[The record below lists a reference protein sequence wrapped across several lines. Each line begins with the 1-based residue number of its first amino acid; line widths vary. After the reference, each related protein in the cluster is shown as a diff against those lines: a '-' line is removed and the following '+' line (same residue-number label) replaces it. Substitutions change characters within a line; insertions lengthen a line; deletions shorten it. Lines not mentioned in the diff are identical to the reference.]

1 MRFPNL
7 LFAALLTSGPVV
19 AAGSS
24 APAISQADLAA
35 LAGRGRTAMA
45 AGRFDEAAELYAR
58 VVQALPDEPGMRL
71 NLGMALSMAGQPAEA
86 LEHLEAAVRLQPG
99 LVPASLFLGM
109 AHMDLGQPA
118 RAIGPLETF
127 LAAQPDDLDA
137 GRMLADAF
145 VLTGRFE
152 DAVRQL
158 RGVTEQAARDPRA
171 WYALGRAYEGLATE
185 AYEALQR
192 TAPGSFRTTLRVAE
206 TMLASGRDAN
216 AFRLFREVLEERPDQ
231 PGVHEALALIYERRG
246 HPDWARVERD
256 RAAKVPPRDC
266 GPGAEDLEC
275 GFRAGSYDAVLA
287 ATRSPTAEALY
298 WRSRAADAG
307 ASEAFARLGALPPSA
322 EAILIDVERRRDRR
336 EPPGEAIDELKRA
349 LAGWPDDPRLRLEL
363 IRTLFATGETEEI
376 RPLLDAQ
383 LQREP
388 GSTELALTYAETWL
402 RLLQPKRAIPYL
414 EKVLAVDPKLT
425 AAQVALGRAYM
436 EVGETERAI
445 APLEAALDSDTDG
458 TVHYRLSRAYRET
471 GKPELA
477 RQTRE
482 RFEEIKQAASD
493 QARSRQEEFQITPPP
508 GAPSGR

>member
-1 MRFPNL
+1 MRFTIL
-7 LFAALLTSGPVV
+7 LFAALLTPGPLV
-19 AAGSS
+19 AGGTS
-24 APAISQADLAA
+24 AAPQTDLAA

-58 VVQALPDEPGMRL
+58 VVKALPDEPGMRL
-71 NLGMALSMAGQPAEA
+71 SLGMALSMAGRPAAA
-86 LEHLEAAVRLQPG
+86 LEHLEAAARLQPA
-99 LVPASLFLGM
+99 LAPASLFLGM

-118 RAIGPLETF
+118 RAIGPLQRF
-127 LAAQPDDLDA
+127 LAAQPGDLDA
-137 GRMLADAF
+137 RRMLADAF

-158 RGVTEQAARDPRA
+158 REVTAQATRDPRA

-216 AFRLFREVLEERPDQ
+216 AFRLFREVLERRPDQ

-246 HPDWARVERD
+246 HPDWARIERD
-256 RAAKVPPRDC
+256 RAAEVPPREC
-266 GPGAEDLEC
+266 GPGADDLEC
-275 GFRAGSYDAVLA
+275 EFRAGRYDAVLA
-287 ATRSPTAEALY
+287 ATPAPGSEALY
-298 WRSRAADAG
+298 WRSRAADEG
-307 ASEAFARLGALPPSA
+307 AREAFARLAALPPSP
-322 EAILIDVERRRDRR
+322 EAILIEVGVRRSRR
-336 EPPGEAIDELKRA
+336 EPPGDTIDELKQA
-349 LAGWPDDPRLRLEL
+349 VAKWPDDPRLRLEL
-363 IRTLFATGETEEI
+363 IRTLFATGETDEI

-383 LQREP
+383 LRREP
-388 GSTELALTYAETWL
+388 DSTELALMYAETWL
-402 RLLQPKRAIPYL
+402 RLLQPKKAIPHL
-414 EKVLAVDPKLT
+414 EKALAVEPGLT

-436 EVGETERAI
+436 EAGETEQAI

-458 TVHYRLSRAYRET
+458 TVHYRLSRAYREI

-482 RFEEIKQAASD
+482 RFEQIKQAAAD
-493 QARSRQEEFQITPPP
+493 QARKGQEEFQITAPPDRP
-508 GAPSGR
+508 ANR